1 MHIRNMQK
9 GYNYIGDVDFL
20 KIKIKTDKLILY

>member
-1 MHIRNMQK
+1 MYIRYMQK
-9 GYNYIGDVDFL
+9 DYNYIGDVDFL